1 MDNNIDTINYI
12 TEVDILDEA
21 KECFLTYAEEVL
33 TDRAIP
39 SAEDGL
45 LSSQRKI
52 LWTMSDALKMDATS
66 KTKKCNAIV
75 GSTLMT
81 SYYHGDASCYG
92 VLCKM
97 AQKYLMRYPL
107 IEGQGS
113 LGTQE
118 NNDMVASSRY
128 TEAKPSVYADLMMLN
143 YKKGPVPTKP
153 TYNNEYEEPV
163 FLPGFF
169 PNALCNGRQA
179 IGISMAHNSLP
190 NNLTEV
196 CNGIIRYIKNNEVT
210 VEELMEDIKGP
221 DFPLGGVLI
230 NSKDIKS
237 AYKTGRSQVSLK
249 VRGDYEIEDNKIIFT
264 SIPYRTYRNKIKEQL
279 EKNVDV
285 FDKYLEDFEDQS
297 ALGVNKLIFI
307 LKKNVN
313 HSTVLSNLFK
323 LTDLQV
329 SLSYNMNFI
338 VDGTPKL
345 CSLKDLIKAYV
356 QHQNNII
363 IKIAQIDKD
372 KAAKRIHVIEGM
384 LIAIEDID
392 KAISLI
398 RSSNDKTEAAQKLI
412 ANFDVDE
419 EQAKAILDITLSR
432 LTKLDKDDLLNELK
446 SKKDIVAK
454 NDSLINDA
462 EFRSNYLIDEI
473 IKMRDKYGDAR
484 RTKLENIEEPKT
496 KEEKEVAFVPPEKCV
511 VIMSDGGSLKRIPA
525 AAFRTQRRGGKGV
538 KTQDDIPSVTIRT
551 NTVDSLMIF
560 SNKGRM
566 YRLIVNNIPEG
577 TNSSR
582 GTPVRALIEME
593 KDEDVQTI
601 YSIYRDTDAKFVF
614 LVTKK
619 GVVKKVKLEELL
631 ETKRTK
637 GLNIINYKDGDSLSV
652 ATLIKEEQVLLITKK
667 GQTIRFETKDITP
680 TGRTAMGVKGIN
692 IAEDDEVV
700 AVLPIRNTT
709 DDVAVFTNRG
719 YGKRV
724 KLADIT
730 AQNRGGK
737 GVIIYKSSEENGE
750 VTAAQLVNEE
760 DTVLLVGNRKSICIN
775 VNEIP
780 VLARTTIGVI
790 LLKDNEIS
798 SVSKV

>member
-1 MDNNIDTINYI
+1 
-12 TEVDILDEA
+12 
-21 KECFLTYAEEVL
+21 
-33 TDRAIP
+33 
-39 SAEDGL
+39 
-45 LSSQRKI
+45 
-52 LWTMSDALKMDATS
+52 
-66 KTKKCNAIV
+66 
-75 GSTLMT
+75 
-81 SYYHGDASCYG
+81 
-92 VLCKM
+92 
-97 AQKYLMRYPL
+97 
-107 IEGQGS
+107 
-113 LGTQE
+113 
-118 NNDMVASSRY
+118 
-128 TEAKPSVYADLMMLN
+128 
-143 YKKGPVPTKP
+143 
-153 TYNNEYEEPV
+153 
-163 FLPGFF
+163 
-169 PNALCNGRQA
+169 
-179 IGISMAHNSLP
+179 
-190 NNLTEV
+190 
-196 CNGIIRYIKNNEVT
+196 
-210 VEELMEDIKGP
+210 
-221 DFPLGGVLI
+221 
-230 NSKDIKS
+230 
-237 AYKTGRSQVSLK
+237 
-249 VRGDYEIEDNKIIFT
+249 
-264 SIPYRTYRNKIKEQL
+264 
-279 EKNVDV
+279 
-285 FDKYLEDFEDQS
+285 
-297 ALGVNKLIFI
+297 
-307 LKKNVN
+307 
-313 HSTVLSNLFK
+313 
-323 LTDLQV
+323 
-329 SLSYNMNFI
+329 
-338 VDGTPKL
+338 
-345 CSLKDLIKAYV
+345 
-356 QHQNNII
+356 
-363 IKIAQIDKD
+363 
-372 KAAKRIHVIEGM
+372 M

-631 ETKRTK
+631 ETKRAK

-780 VLARTTIGVI
+780 VLARTAIGVI

>member
-1 MDNNIDTINYI
+1 MI
-12 TEVDILDEA
+12 TSDVTQELGQNFIE
-21 KECFLTYAEEVL
+21 YAVAVNS
-33 TDRAIP
+33 DRAIP
-39 SAEDGL
+39 DAKSGL
-45 LSSQRKI
+45 KPVARRILYSSYNEGHTFSKPHVKC
-52 LWTMSDALKMDATS
+52 ALV
-66 KTKKCNAIV
+66 V
-75 GSTLMT
+75 GEVMGQLHP
-81 SYYHGDASCYG
+81 HGDSSIYEALVRLSRDW
-92 VLCKM
+92 V
-97 AQKYLMRYPL
+97 MRYPL
-107 IEGQGS
+107 IDFHGS
-113 LGTQE
+113 NGNRDGDGPAHQRYTECRLSKIAEDGMLVGMKKKVVDFVPNYSETMDE
-118 NNDMVASSRY
+118 PVTLPSIFPNLLCNPNNGIGVAVASSWACHNLD
-128 TEAKPSVYADLMMLN
+128 EVA
-143 YKKGPVPTKP
+143 
-153 TYNNEYEEPV
+153 
-163 FLPGFF
+163 
-169 PNALCNGRQA
+169 QA
-179 IGISMAHNSLP
+179 IYDYMDGKEPMLP
-190 NNLTEV
+190 
-196 CNGIIRYIKNNEVT
+196 
-210 VEELMEDIKGP
+210 GP
-221 DFPLGGVLI
+221 DFPTGGIVI
-230 NSKDIKS
+230 NSKDIPNIMR
-237 AYKTGRSQVSLK
+237 TGHGSVK
-249 VRGDYEIEDNKIIFT
+249 IRGKYHIEDNSIVFTEIPYGVSTEPLIETIGKLCDDGEIQGIIDIRNESNRKKGFRLVLECVKDANIAKIIV
-264 SIPYRTYRNKIKEQL
+264 QL
-279 EKNVDV
+279 FQK
-285 FDKYLEDFEDQS
+285 S
-297 ALGVNKLIFI
+297 
-307 LKKNVN
+307 
-313 HSTVLSNLFK
+313 
-323 LTDLQV
+323 DLQ
-329 SLSYNMNFI
+329 SSFSYNQVALI
-338 VDGTPKL
+338 DKTPTEL
-345 CSLKDLIKAYV
+345 NLKDCCKIYVEHNTDCIRRETEFDIIKAKDRL
-356 QHQNNII
+356 NIVEGLL
-363 IKIAQIDKD
+363 
-372 KAAKRIHVIEGM
+372 KA
-384 LIAIEDID
+384 LEDID
-392 KAISLI
+392 NIITLIKSSESSAKA
-398 RSSNDKTEAAQKLI
+398 REALMEKYGF
-412 ANFDVDE
+412 NG
-419 EQAKAILDITLSR
+419 EQAKAITDMR
-432 LTKLDKDDLLNELK
+432 LGKLAGLERLEIENEKAELLNTINTLNSILNNLTGELK
-446 SKKDIVAK
+446 KRLAEIV
-454 NDSLINDA
+454 N
-462 EFRSNYLIDEI
+462 
-473 IKMRDKYGDAR
+473 KYGDVR
-484 RTKLENIEEPKT
+484 RTELTNIEEPKT

-525 AAFRTQRRGGKGV
+525 ASFRAQRRGGKGV

-637 GLNIINYKDGDSLSV
+637 GLNIISYKDGDSLSV

-700 AVLPIRNTT
+700 AVLPIRNIT

-780 VLARTTIGVI
+780 ILARTAIGVI